1 MNTDLRKKVRE
12 LGDIPN
18 HIAIIMDGNGR
29 WAKSNSLP
37 RAAGHKEGINSVRE
51 IVRVC
56 GEMNISY
63 LTLYTFSSENWKRPK
78 MEVSAIMKLLF
89 STIKKEINNLH
100 KNNVRLTTIGNLN
113 DLPPETKKN
122 IENGIIQTSKNTGLN
137 LILAL
142 SYGSRQELI
151 RAIKRIGSKIESS
164 QIKPDEITE
173 DLLAGELYSAGVPD
187 PDLVIR
193 TGGEHRLSNFLLW
206 QAAYSELLIT
216 NKFWPEFRE
225 DELLNGIIDYQKR
238 QRRFGQT
245 AEQVST

>member
-1 MNTDLRKKVRE
+1 MNKDLREKVRE
-12 LGDIPN
+12 LGDVPK

-29 WAKSNSLP
+29 WAKMNSLP

-56 GEMNISY
+56 GEIDVSF
-63 LTLYTFSSENWKRPK
+63 LTLYTFSSENWNRPET
-78 MEVSAIMKLLF
+78 EVSAIMKLLF
-89 STIKKEINNLH
+89 STIRKEIDNLD

-113 DLPPETKKN
+113 DLPKETRKN
-122 IENGIIQTSKNTGLN
+122 IKNGISQTRDNTGLN

-151 RAIKRIGSKIESS
+151 RAIRRIGNRIESS
-164 QIKPDEITE
+164 QIKSNDITDDVLE
-173 DLLAGELYSAGVPD
+173 SELYSAGVPD

-193 TGGEHRLSNFLLW
+193 TGGEYRLSNFLLW

-216 NKFWPEFRE
+216 EKHWPEFRE
-225 DELLNGIIDYQKR
+225 NELLNGIIDYQNR

-245 AEQVST
+245 GEQVKT